1 MELVLAT
8 RNRHK
13 VSEIR
18 AILQGLNLTI
28 RTLDDFP
35 TVPEVVEDGTTCR
48 ENAVKK
54 AWVMARETDKLT
66 LADDTG
72 LEVEALGGRP
82 GVYSSRFAGERA
94 TFSDNR
100 LKLLQELKGV
110 PALKRKALFRCI
122 IALASPTLVLAVEEG
137 VLSGRIAVQE
147 RGQAGFGY
155 DPIFMVTRRGKTLA
169 EMTPEEKNR
178 ISHRAR
184 ALAKIKRHLK
194 RLLS

>member
-35 TVPEVVEDGTTCR
+35 TVPEVVEDGTTCQ
-48 ENAVKK
+48 ENAIKK
-54 AWVMARETDKLT
+54 ARMVAQQTGRLA

-100 LKLLQELKGV
+100 HKLLQELKGV
-110 PALKRKALFRCI
+110 PGLKRKALFRCI
-122 IALASPTLVLAVEEG
+122 TALASPTLVLAVEEG
-137 VLSGRIAVQE
+137 VLPGRIAVQE

-155 DPIFMVTRRGKTLA
+155 DPILLLPGCRRTLA

-194 RLLS
+194 RLAS

>member
-1 MELVLAT
+1 MLAT